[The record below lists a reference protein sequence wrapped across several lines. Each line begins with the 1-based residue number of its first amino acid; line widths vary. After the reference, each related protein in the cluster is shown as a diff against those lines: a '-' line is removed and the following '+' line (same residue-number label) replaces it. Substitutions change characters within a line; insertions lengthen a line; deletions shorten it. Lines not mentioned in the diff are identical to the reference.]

1 MKERLFADTAKQR
14 VFTKSL
20 IKEILNV
27 TKMSVHSATSATIAT
42 STHVTNGSLSNS
54 CELCTVRERY

>member
-14 VFTKSL
+14 VFTKSH

-27 TKMSVHSATSATIAT
+27 TRMSVHSGTNATIAT
-42 STHVTNGSLSNS
+42 STHVSF
-54 CELCTVRERY
+54 VQ